1 MKSFYFFLFFCNL
14 YFLKKNIYLI
24 IFFNIRIIIKKM
36 TNGNNFYLLKYLK
49 KDIFLIK
56 KSKPFNKIIF
66 L

>member
-36 TNGNNFYLLKYLK
+36 TNGNNFYPLKYLK